1 MVPSVHADDPEDTM
15 TQPNTPGTP
24 PGEDPWATPGW
35 TPAGQDAPSPAQGA
49 SPPSSWEPPPGA
61 GHDAPPAWGAPV
73 PPSWQPSPQ
82 PGVVPLRPLVLGDL
96 FDGTF
101 RAVRSNPAVMFGF
114 SVLVMA
120 VVSLVSAVIEWL
132 TSGSLLASLDDP
144 QGALTGEDSL
154 TEVASQL
161 SGALTGTL
169 GTSVLTML
177 ATILVTGVL
186 ALSVADAVLGKVT
199 DLGDAW
205 TRVKP
210 RILPL
215 VGWTILSALI
225 VSVAFFLVLALF
237 AIPLI
242 LTLSGGNTPGAGSVL
257 ILVLGV
263 LVALLVTLFLS
274 TRLLFGSVALVLEEI
289 GPLAAL
295 RRSWTLTGPSFWR
308 VLGRMVLITLV
319 TAAATGVIAGA
330 VSILGGVVMVLG
342 DQAFG
347 SALATF
353 LSGTVSGFVIP
364 IAAAFETL
372 MYLDERM
379 RQENFAQ
386 TLLDA
391 TRP

>member
-49 SPPSSWEPPPGA
+49 SPTSSWEPPPGA

-154 TEVASQL
+154 TQVASQL

>member
-35 TPAGQDAPSPAQGA
+35 TPAGQDAPSPAQGT
-49 SPPSSWEPPPGA
+49 SPTSSWEPPPGA

-154 TEVASQL
+154 TQVASQL

>member
-35 TPAGQDAPSPAQGA
+35 TPAGQDAPSPAQGT
-49 SPPSSWEPPPGA
+49 SPTSSWEPPPGA

-154 TEVASQL
+154 TQVASQL

-347 SALATF
+347 SALVTF

>member
-1 MVPSVHADDPEDTM
+1 M

-24 PGEDPWATPGW
+24 PGDDPWATPGW

-49 SPPSSWEPPPGA
+49 SPTSSWEPPPGA

-73 PPSWQPSPQ
+73 APSWQPSPQ

-120 VVSLVSAVIEWL
+120 VVSLVSAVVEWL

-161 SGALTGTL
+161 SGMVTGTL
-169 GTSVLTML
+169 GTSVLTTL

-225 VSVAFFLVLALF
+225 VSGAFFLVLALF
-237 AIPLI
+237 GLPLI

-257 ILVLGV
+257 TLVLGV

-347 SALATF
+347 SALVTF

>member
-35 TPAGQDAPSPAQGA
+35 TPAGQDAPSPAQGT
-49 SPPSSWEPPPGA
+49 SPTSSWEPPPGA

-73 PPSWQPSPQ
+73 APSWQPSPQ

-154 TEVASQL
+154 TQVASQL

-391 TRP
+391 TSP

>member
-24 PGEDPWATPGW
+24 PSEDPWATPGW
-35 TPAGQDAPSPAQGA
+35 TPAGQDAPSPAQGT
-49 SPPSSWEPPPGA
+49 SPTSSWEPPPGA

-154 TEVASQL
+154 TQVASQL